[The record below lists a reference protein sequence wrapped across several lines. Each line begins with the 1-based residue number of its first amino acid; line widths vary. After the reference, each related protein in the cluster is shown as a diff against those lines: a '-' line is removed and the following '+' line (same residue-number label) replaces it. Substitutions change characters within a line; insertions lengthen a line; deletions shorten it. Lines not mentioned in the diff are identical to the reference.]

1 MAVSAW
7 VVVFIALLMRVGAAD
22 DAKTSI
28 FIDTVAPSSGPL
40 GLELSPQLKVVNI
53 VPNAQVKH
61 IELGDELVA
70 INKQVG
76 MSTVVNHSK
85 N

>member
-1 MAVSAW
+1 MALCRW

-22 DAKTSI
+22 DTKTSI
-28 FIDTVAPSSGPL
+28 FIDAIAPSSGPL

-53 VPNAQVKH
+53 VPNAQVKNV
-61 IELGDELVA
+61 ELGDELVA

-76 MSTVVNHSK
+76 ISTIVNHSK